1 MKTNYLSSPFICFKY
16 EISCVYLA
24 KNNNNNK
31 QKASKLWNQKLNV
44 PLKSICWC
52 KLQNQLWHVQSRLR
66 RLSIFTSGMSGNLL
80 QSLPADEAILA
91 LLTLFRKVNTRST
104 VIFPCWSPSRQS
116 PLQPF
121 FFFLCWSHLREN
133 GADRKRML
141 RRLPSRLFSPFFF
154 FLEGGLPR
162 NAPLPSR
169 NDAWHPKKRLQRRLN
184 FRLHFPKMLQVVF
197 WLVYSMDCGLWPDY
211 WIGTNFNR
219 SAVVRPKKR
228 VSVYFPTQTE
238 T

>member
-16 EISCVYLA
+16 EISCVHLA

-91 LLTLFRKVNTRST
+91 LLTLFRKVNTRSS

-121 FFFLCWSHLREN
+121 FFFVLVPFEGEWGRQKTNAKE
-133 GADRKRML
+133 ATFAAI
-141 RRLPSRLFSPFFF
+141 FSIFFF
-154 FLEGGLPR
+154 WKGGCHATRPFLP
-162 NAPLPSR
+162 A
-169 NDAWHPKKRLQRRLN
+169 
-184 FRLHFPKMLQVVF
+184 KMHDIIK
-197 WLVYSMDCGLWPDY
+197 S
-211 WIGTNFNR
+211 
-219 SAVVRPKKR
+219 VRKGD
-228 VSVYFPTQTE
+228 
-238 T
+238 

>member
-1 MKTNYLSSPFICFKY
+1 MERNTLKSNRRRLVCAECKFYTVEKFLKREIVSKTISWDVMKTNYLSSPFICFKY
-16 EISCVYLA
+16 EISCVHLA

-121 FFFLCWSHLREN
+121 FFFCAGPIWGRMGPTEN
-133 GADRKRML
+133 
-141 RRLPSRLFSPFFF
+141 
-154 FLEGGLPR
+154 E
-162 NAPLPSR
+162 
-169 NDAWHPKKRLQRRLN
+169 
-184 FRLHFPKMLQVVF
+184 
-197 WLVYSMDCGLWPDY
+197 C
-211 WIGTNFNR
+211 
-219 SAVVRPKKR
+219 
-228 VSVYFPTQTE
+228 
-238 T
+238 